1 MTVLQGAPVA
11 LVLAAGKSRR
21 LGQNK
26 LFAPLQGIP
35 VLERVVTNFLKA
47 KKVRD
52 VVVVHPPEQAD
63 AFTWLRSVRVHLV
76 ENPDPSKGMIS
87 SIRAGLHSGWA
98 EGHDFLVHPGDAP
111 FVAPEI
117 IDRVIHAFMA
127 RDCRIVI
134 PAYLGLGGHP
144 TMFAAD
150 LAHEFFLH
158 GDAQGPREILIR
170 FQKETARVNVH
181 DPDVCFDID
190 CEEELERAE
199 DPSARWAC
207 VERKVEAK
215 RKERLGLR

>member
-1 MTVLQGAPVA
+1 MTALHGAPVA

-35 VLERVVTNFLKA
+35 VLERVITNFLKA
-47 KKVRD
+47 KKVHD
-52 VVVVHPPEQAD
+52 VVVIHPPGQAD
-63 AFTWLRSVRVHLV
+63 AFTWLRSVNVHLV
-76 ENPDPSKGMIS
+76 ENPDPSKGLIT
-87 SIRAGLHSGWA
+87 SIRAGLRSGWA
-98 EGHDFLVHPGDAP
+98 QGRDFLIHPGDVP
-111 FVAPEI
+111 FVAPDI
-117 IDRVIHAFMA
+117 IDRVIRAFMT

-150 LAHEFFLH
+150 LAHEFFVH
-158 GDAQGPREILIR
+158 GDVQGPREILILC
-170 FQKETARVNVH
+170 QKETARINIH

-190 CEEELERAE
+190 CEEDLARAE

-207 VERKVEAK
+207 VQRMVEEK